1 MQKRGSVRRSMIMD
15 AVIMIDMQNGFLNT
29 ESSLCVRGAM
39 GTVPVCAGIL
49 DAARASGRMVVIV
62 NRQYRVDGSD
72 VERARKAVWELGK
85 RPLTKG
91 STDSISEENPLP
103 LQPTE
108 SDYVVIKQRYSAF
121 FQTELDLLLRRKGIR
136 RIYLMGTTTPNC
148 IRTTC
153 YDGLSLDYDV
163 SIIEDACSSNTMQ
176 IQKANMDDMARA
188 GAEIVNSR
196 QVIERWIY

>member
-1 MQKRGSVRRSMIMD
+1 MD

-72 VERARKAVWELGK
+72 VERARKAVWEQGK
-85 RPLTKG
+85 RSLTKG
-91 STDSISEENPLP
+91 STGSISEENPLP

-163 SIIEDACSSNTMQ
+163 SIIEDACSSNTVQ
-176 IQKANMDDMARA
+176 IQQANMDDMARA
-188 GAEIVNSR
+188 GAEIVNSG
-196 QVIERWIY
+196 QVIERWTY

>member
-39 GTVPVCAGIL
+39 ETVPVCADIL

-62 NRQYRVDGSD
+62 NRQYREDGSD
-72 VERARKAVWELGK
+72 VEKARKVVWEQGE

-91 STDSISEENPLP
+91 STGPISEENPLP
-103 LQPTE
+103 LRPAE
-108 SDYVVIKQRYSAF
+108 SDYVIIKQRFSAF

-153 YDGLSLDYDV
+153 YDGVSLDYDV

-196 QVIERWIY
+196 QVIERWIH

>member
-15 AVIMIDMQNGFLNT
+15 AVIMIDMQNGFLNP

-39 GTVPVCAGIL
+39 ETVPVCADIL

-62 NRQYRVDGSD
+62 NRQYREDG
-72 VERARKAVWELGK
+72 WEQGE

-91 STDSISEENPLP
+91 STGPISEENPLP
-103 LQPTE
+103 LRPAE
-108 SDYVVIKQRYSAF
+108 SDYVVIKQRFSAF

-153 YDGLSLDYDV
+153 YDGVSLDYDV

-176 IQKANMDDMARA
+176 IQQANMDDMARA

-196 QVIERWIY
+196 QVIERWIH